1 MAKRAAWMLSCALAL
16 ACLPPA
22 RAAHPGD
29 SAAWPVPENL
39 LAFAQEHPALK
50 GRKSEVRWAQRPVTL
65 PECPVPTR
73 LRWLGQTPP
82 PGRMNLEVSCE
93 SARPW
98 RRQLVLEVQLWMDYW
113 VAKRS
118 LPAGHRLTPDDM
130 QLLQGL
136 SGRLPKD
143 LAGEPSDWT
152 DQELTRA
159 LAQGSP
165 LRLNNLRIQ
174 TVIRRGMEIQ
184 VKILGK
190 GFEIMSSGVAMSDA
204 VAGAPFQVK
213 IRDGRTL
220 RVLAVKEGL
229 AEVMMD

>member
-1 MAKRAAWMLSCALAL
+1 MARRAAWVLSCALAW
-16 ACLPPA
+16 ACLPQA
-22 RAAHPGD
+22 RAADPGQ
-29 SAAWPVPENL
+29 SSAWPVPENL
-39 LAFAQEHPALK
+39 MAFAQEHPALK

-65 PECPVPTR
+65 PDCPVPAR
-73 LRWLGQTPP
+73 LRWLGQTLP
-82 PGRMNLEVSCE
+82 PGRMNLEVACD

-98 RRQLVLEVQLWMDYW
+98 RRQLVLEVQVWMDYW

-118 LPAGHRLTPDDM
+118 LPAGHQLTPEDM
-130 QLLQGL
+130 QPMQGL

-143 LAGEPSDWT
+143 LAGEPADWT
-152 DQELTRA
+152 GQELARG
-159 LAQGSP
+159 LGQGSP

>member
-1 MAKRAAWMLSCALAL
+1 
-16 ACLPPA
+16 
-22 RAAHPGD
+22 
-29 SAAWPVPENL
+29 VPENIV
-39 LAFAQEHPALK
+39 AFAQEHPALK
-50 GRKSEVRWAQRPVTL
+50 GRKSEVRWAQRPLTL
-65 PECPVPTR
+65 PECPTPTR
-73 LRWLGQTPP
+73 LRWLGQMSP
-82 PGRMNLEVSCE
+82 PGRMQLEVSCD

-98 RRQLVLEVQLWMDYW
+98 RRQLVLEVQLWVDYW

-118 LPAGHRLTPDDM
+118 LPAGHRLAQEDL
-130 QLLQGL
+130 QLMQGL

-143 LAGEPSDWT
+143 LAGEPSDWA
-152 DQELTRA
+152 DQELTRT

-190 GFEIMSSGVAMSDA
+190 GFEIMSSGVALSDA

-229 AEVMMD
+229 AEIMMD

>member
-1 MAKRAAWMLSCALAL
+1 
-16 ACLPPA
+16 
-22 RAAHPGD
+22 
-29 SAAWPVPENL
+29 
-39 LAFAQEHPALK
+39 
-50 GRKSEVRWAQRPVTL
+50 
-65 PECPVPTR
+65 
-73 LRWLGQTPP
+73 
-82 PGRMNLEVSCE
+82 
-93 SARPW
+93 
-98 RRQLVLEVQLWMDYW
+98 
-113 VAKRS
+113 
-118 LPAGHRLTPDDM
+118 M
-130 QLLQGL
+130 QPMQGL

-143 LAGEPSDWT
+143 LAGEPADWT
-152 DQELTRA
+152 GQELARG
-159 LAQGSP
+159 LGQGSP

-174 TVIRRGMEIQ
+174 TVIRRGMENQ